1 MVVAL
6 LFGTFYAISSAYH
19 SCTVFDERALPEKP
33 IFSDRV
39 HAILTNRDDQIVVWM
54 SVAVFGIILGMEI
67 EQVYR
72 EVAPKLQSYL
82 TGNGCSYAT
91 ACDVV
96 QETFLRLWKRK
107 DELSDDLHQVSGLA
121 FTIARNYR
129 NDLVRKARHEVFGE
143 GDEGSGTRE
152 DCGVSVDSGEGVR
165 DTARPGE
172 AAEESA
178 ALRRRLK
185 ASLGRMP
192 VELLET
198 FALSRL
204 GKLSVKDIASGIGA
218 SEANVKVRVH
228 RAKEMLGRV
237 MKCGNTEAWKCENG
251 GMQES
256 GKDWAVFRA
265 VMMLAAV
272 DGEIDKE
279 EFSLYRELAEKFREG
294 GSANF
299 DALWAESVKGMA
311 YIGFL
316 SEMLEPEELVCEF
329 VSEAGK
335 GLGEEGIAA
344 LERMAAADG
353 DYSRIE
359 RDCVGALAKI
369 SL

>member
-1 MVVAL
+1 
-6 LFGTFYAISSAYH
+6 
-19 SCTVFDERALPEKP
+19 
-33 IFSDRV
+33 
-39 HAILTNRDDQIVVWM
+39 M
-54 SVAVFGIILGMEI
+54 SVEI

-91 ACDVV
+91 ACDIV

-121 FTIARNYR
+121 FTIARNCR
-129 NDLVRKARHEVFGE
+129 NDLARKARHEVLAA
-143 GDEGSGTRE
+143 GDEECGTRNE
-152 DCGVSVDSGEGVR
+152 ESGVAGEGVR
-165 DTARPGE
+165 DEARPGE
-172 AAEESA
+172 ADEEGA

-204 GKLSVKDIASGIGA
+204 GNLTVKDIAHGTGA

-228 RAKEMLGRV
+228 RAKEMLGKMMGSELRV
-237 MKCGNTEAWKCENG
+237 PSSELRVENRQFG
-251 GMQES
+251 
-256 GKDWAVFRA
+256 WAVFRA

-279 EFSLYRELAEKFREG
+279 ELSLYRELAERFREG
-294 GSANF
+294 CAADF

-316 SEMLEPEELVCEF
+316 SEMLEPKELVCEF
-329 VSEAGK
+329 VRETGK
-335 GLGEEGIAA
+335 ELGADGITM

-353 DYSRIE
+353 NYSRIE
-359 RDCVGALAKI
+359 RDCISALAR
-369 SL
+369 S

>member
-1 MVVAL
+1 
-6 LFGTFYAISSAYH
+6 
-19 SCTVFDERALPEKP
+19 
-33 IFSDRV
+33 
-39 HAILTNRDDQIVVWM
+39 
-54 SVAVFGIILGMEI
+54 MEI
-67 EQVYR
+67 ERIYR

-91 ACDVV
+91 ACDIV

-107 DELSDDLHQVSGLA
+107 EELSDDPHQVSGLA

-129 NDLVRKARHEVFGE
+129 NDLARKAQHEVLGD
-143 GDEGSGTRE
+143 GDEGCGTRDGE
-152 DCGVSVDSGEGVR
+152 SGEGVR
-165 DTARPGE
+165 DEDRPGE
-172 AAEESA
+172 AAEEGA

-204 GKLSVKDIASGIGA
+204 GNLTVRDIASGTGA

-228 RAKEMLGRV
+228 RAKQMLGKVMRV
-237 MKCGNTEAWKCENG
+237 SASKFQVPGCELRS
-251 GMQES
+251 GMNQF
-256 GKDWAVFRA
+256 GWAVFRA

-279 EFSLYRELAEKFREG
+279 ELSLYRELAEKFREG
-294 GSANF
+294 NAADF
-299 DALWAESVKGMA
+299 DALWAESVKAMA

-316 SEMLEPEELVCEF
+316 SEMLEPEELVREF
-329 VSEAGK
+329 VREAGK
-335 GLGEEGIAA
+335 GLGADDIAT

-359 RDCVGALAKI
+359 RDCIAALRI
-369 SL
+369 

>member
-1 MVVAL
+1 
-6 LFGTFYAISSAYH
+6 
-19 SCTVFDERALPEKP
+19 
-33 IFSDRV
+33 
-39 HAILTNRDDQIVVWM
+39 
-54 SVAVFGIILGMEI
+54 MEI

-82 TGNGCSYAT
+82 TGNGCSYAA
-91 ACDVV
+91 ACDIV
-96 QETFLRLWKRK
+96 QETFLRRWKRK
-107 DELSDDLHQVSGLA
+107 DELTDDPHQVSGLA

-129 NDLVRKARHEVFGE
+129 NDLHRKNARMFECSECSNDQTEDQMLEGQDVRL
-143 GDEGSGTRE
+143 DE
-152 DCGVSVDSGEGVR
+152 
-165 DTARPGE
+165 ARPGE
-172 AAEESA
+172 AEEEGA

-204 GKLSVKDIASGIGA
+204 GKLTVKDIASGTGA

-228 RAKEMLGRV
+228 RAKEMLGKI
-237 MKCGNTEAWKCENG
+237 MKCGNMEVWKCGNG
-251 GMQES
+251 EMVELGN
-256 GKDWAVFRA
+256 GWAVFRA

-279 EFSLYRELAEKFREG
+279 ELSLYRELAEKFREG
-294 GSANF
+294 NAADF

-316 SEMLEPEELVCEF
+316 SEMLEPEKLVREF
-329 VSEAGK
+329 VREVGK
-335 GLGEEGIAA
+335 DLGAEGIAA
-344 LERMAAADG
+344 LDRMAAADG

-359 RDCVGALAKI
+359 RDCVRALKERI
-369 SL
+369 V

>member
-1 MVVAL
+1 
-6 LFGTFYAISSAYH
+6 
-19 SCTVFDERALPEKP
+19 
-33 IFSDRV
+33 
-39 HAILTNRDDQIVVWM
+39 
-54 SVAVFGIILGMEI
+54 MEI

-91 ACDVV
+91 ACDIV

-129 NDLVRKARHEVFGE
+129 NDLARKTQHEVFGE
-143 GDEGSGTRE
+143 KDEGETEERIES
-152 DCGVSVDSGEGVR
+152 CAVR
-165 DTARPGE
+165 DAARPGE
-172 AAEESA
+172 AEEEGA

-185 ASLGRMP
+185 SSLARMP

-204 GKLSVKDIASGIGA
+204 GKLTVKDIASGTGA

-228 RAKEMLGRV
+228 RAKEMLGKV
-237 MKCGNTEAWKCENG
+237 MKCGNMEIWKCGNG
-251 GMQES
+251 EMRKCGDE
-256 GKDWAVFRA
+256 GNGEFGWAVFRA

-272 DGEIDKE
+272 DGEIAKE
-279 EFSLYRELAEKFREG
+279 ELSLYRELAGEFREG
-294 GSANF
+294 NAVDF
-299 DALWAESVKGMA
+299 DAFWAESVKGMA

-316 SEMLEPEELVCEF
+316 SEMLMPEELVREF
-329 VSEAGK
+329 VREAGK
-335 GLGEEGIAA
+335 GLGADGIAV

-353 DYSRIE
+353 DYSQIE
-359 RDCVGALAKI
+359 RDCISALSCGIAVP
-369 SL
+369 

>member
-1 MVVAL
+1 
-6 LFGTFYAISSAYH
+6 
-19 SCTVFDERALPEKP
+19 
-33 IFSDRV
+33 
-39 HAILTNRDDQIVVWM
+39 
-54 SVAVFGIILGMEI
+54 MEI

-82 TGNGCSYAT
+82 TGNGCSYVT
-91 ACDVV
+91 ACDIV

-121 FTIARNYR
+121 FAIARNYR
-129 NDLVRKARHEVFGE
+129 NDLARKAKHESVPDDLT
-143 GDEGSGTRE
+143 DEIDSLTVGSVGSE
-152 DCGVSVDSGEGVR
+152 P
-165 DTARPGE
+165 RPGE
-172 AAEESA
+172 GEEAAA

-204 GKLSVKDIASGIGA
+204 GKLTVKEISQRVEI

-228 RAKEMLGRV
+228 RAKELFRELLGKGDLGDAGVGRPRPDKLDPLGAGPSRPRSLLERPV
-237 MKCGNTEAWKCENG
+237 L
-251 GMQES
+251 
-256 GKDWAVFRA
+256 RA

-279 EFSLYRELAEKFREG
+279 ELSLYRELAEKFREG
-294 GSANF
+294 DAAGF

-316 SEMLEPEELVCEF
+316 SEMLEPEKLVREF
-329 VSEAGK
+329 VREVGK
-335 GLGEEGIAA
+335 GLGADDIAT

-353 DYSRIE
+353 DYSQIE
-359 RDCVGALAKI
+359 RDCVSAL
-369 SL
+369 SSDGL

>member
-1 MVVAL
+1 
-6 LFGTFYAISSAYH
+6 
-19 SCTVFDERALPEKP
+19 
-33 IFSDRV
+33 
-39 HAILTNRDDQIVVWM
+39 
-54 SVAVFGIILGMEI
+54 MEI

-91 ACDVV
+91 ACDIV

-107 DELSDDLHQVSGLA
+107 DELTDDLHQVSGLA

-129 NDLVRKARHEVFGE
+129 NDLHQKNARMVECSDCSNDQAEDQMFESADVRI
-143 GDEGSGTRE
+143 
-152 DCGVSVDSGEGVR
+152 

-172 AAEESA
+172 AEEEGASI
-178 ALRRRLK
+178 RRRLK

-204 GKLSVKDIASGIGA
+204 GKLTVKDIASGTGA

-228 RAKEMLGRV
+228 RAKEMLGKV
-237 MKCGNTEAWKCENG
+237 MKCGVEELRGCEV
-251 GMQES
+251 ERLR
-256 GKDWAVFRA
+256 GKGFGRVAFRA

-279 EFSLYRELAEKFREG
+279 ELSLYRELAEKFREG
-294 GSANF
+294 DAAEF

-316 SEMLEPEELVCEF
+316 SEMLEPEELVREF
-329 VSEAGK
+329 VREAGD
-335 GLGEEGIAA
+335 GLGADGIAA

-353 DYSRIE
+353 DYSQIE
-359 RDCVGALAKI
+359 RDCVAALAKI